1 MHYFEFGKRDATI
14 YSGGTT
20 SSINTGFDEIL
31 EINKVVA
38 DNGTVQNVS
47 RILIDFDYTFISEQI
62 EQGTIPSLS
71 ETSSVKFHLNLYDA
85 TSEEVEAEQSVFV
98 YMVSGSWKQ
107 GTGKL
112 DHDPVTE
119 DGVSYQYRD
128 QEAKTPWVTGSIL
141 TDGGAWYTSSAAS
154 FEVST
159 SYDLTFDKKDIRADV
174 TNLVYNHI
182 LSSSDFPNNGFI
194 VKRESISHPA
204 GLSGSMP
211 GRTFAFNSG
220 SDTTKDEAST
230 SRLGNLKYFS
240 RETHTIY
247 PPKLEVVWD
256 DSSWNTGSAAA
267 PLTKLSSTDLERL
280 KVYFKNLRPEYKEG
294 SKVKL
299 RVAGREL
306 YPTTSF
312 GTTPAELD
320 IKVLPSASS
329 FYEVKDADTEEVII
343 PYGSGSKISCD
354 STGNYFNLFMDG
366 LQAERNYRFCIK
378 VVSGSGTTDEQINF
392 YDDNYEFRVVR

>member
-20 SSINTGFDEIL
+20 SSINTGLDEIL

-85 TSEEVEAEQSVFV
+85 TSEEVEAEQSVFI

-128 QEAKTPWVTGSIL
+128 QEAKTPWVTGSVL
-141 TDGGAWYTSSAAS
+141 TDGGAWYTSSANN

-194 VKRESISHPA
+194 LKRESILHPTA
-204 GLSGSMP
+204 SVPS
-211 GRTFAFNSG
+211 FAFNSG

-256 DSSWNTGSAAA
+256 DSSWNQGS
-267 PLTKLSSTDLERL
+267 LSALSATDLERL
-280 KVYFKNLRPEYKEG
+280 KIYFKNIRPEYKEG
-294 SKVKL
+294 SKVKF
-299 RVAGREL
+299 RVVGREL
-306 YPTTSF
+306 YPTTNF

-320 IKVLPSASS
+320 VKVLPSGSV
-329 FYEVKDADTEEVII
+329 FYEVRDAETEEVII
-343 PYGSGSKISCD
+343 PYGSGSKVSCD
-354 STGNYFNLFMDG
+354 STGNFFNLFMDG